1 MGLLFDAHF
10 KHNLGMDRLFAG
22 ILLLFVTAGDLFS
35 DTFQQPIIHV
45 HPKQI
50 NVCEGASV
58 KINCNFEP
66 RENHKASWHYSKT
79 PTSDCGSLT
88 DRINEDQYEEN
99 VYTWPILKI
108 NSTKTNDS
116 GWYYCKITQDIPVLE
131 EKCSDGA
138 ELIVKANSNRTPG
151 TIIETLNQTQNP
163 TTVNSPPC
171 TSAPATSTTTAL
183 KPFIFNEWWIWFAV
197 AVGIAVVVVSI
208 VAICILTHD
217 SKEIIYENT
226 KQPES
231 GRWTKKKTKMDICN
245 TPPSK
250 KFDTIKPLRK
260 YDTYSN
266 NRTQRL

>member
-1 MGLLFDAHF
+1 
-10 KHNLGMDRLFAG
+10 MDRLFAG
-22 ILLLFVTAGDLFS
+22 ILLIFVTAGDLFS
-35 DTFQQPIIHV
+35 DAFQQSIIHV

-58 KINCNFEP
+58 KINCTFEP
-66 RENHKASWHYSKT
+66 SKNHKVSWHYSKT
-79 PTSDCGSLT
+79 PTLDCGSLPS
-88 DRINEDQYEEN
+88 RIKEK
-99 VYTWPILKI
+99 VYTWQILKI

-138 ELIVKANSNRTPG
+138 EVIVEANSNRTPG
-151 TIIETLNQTQNP
+151 TSNETLNQTQNP

-171 TSAPATSTTTAL
+171 TSAPATSTTTAVES
-183 KPFIFNEWWIWFAV
+183 FVFNEWWIWFAV

-226 KQPES
+226 KQPSES

-245 TPPSK
+245 MPPSK

>member
-10 KHNLGMDRLFAG
+10 KHNLDMDRLFAG
-22 ILLLFVTAGDLFS
+22 VLLLFVTGDLFCHAVQ
-35 DTFQQPIIHV
+35 DLIIHV

-50 NVCEGASV
+50 DVCEGASV
-58 KINCNFEP
+58 KINC
-66 RENHKASWHYSKT
+66 RYKSSENYKVSWHYSKIQ
-79 PTSDCGSLT
+79 TSDCNSLT
-88 DRINEDQYEEN
+88 DKIYEDQDKEN
-99 VYTWPILKI
+99 MYTRPILKI

-138 ELIVKANSNRTPG
+138 KLFVEANRNRTPG
-151 TIIETLNQTQNP
+151 TSNETLNQTQNP
-163 TTVNSPPC
+163 TTVNSLPC

-197 AVGIAVVVVSI
+197 AVGIAVAVVSI